1 MELGAGFW
9 VKLVGGILAIGLAA
23 MIGFL
28 LFNRAWYAWG
38 ALGTFVVLAG
48 VLLTIAWIHDKREA
62 KRYEA
67 LD

>member
-1 MELGAGFW
+1 MELGIGFW
-9 VKLVGGILAIGLAA
+9 VKWALICVGIGLAC

-38 ALGTFVVLAG
+38 ALGTFVVVGA